1 MKNSMTWKYIFLGK
15 AVINWVESVGLLFGD
30 QWIRPLLNLKPLVN
44 PEYLPLFIVLIFIF
58 GIGYWW
64 VGNDLSRQDIVKLGI
79 CAQSSVFPVLAYHT
93 GIGNLH
99 PLYLVPG
106 AIDLVFSILF
116 GLFLYSYN
124 ETKPALGGQSQMNS

>member
-1 MKNSMTWKYIFLGK
+1 MKNSMTWKYVFLSK

-30 QWIRPLLNLKPLVN
+30 QWIRHLLNLKPLVN
-44 PEYLPLFIVLIFIF
+44 AEYLHMFIVLIFIF

-79 CAQSSVFPVLAYHT
+79 CAQSSVFPVLAYHIA
-93 GIGNLH
+93 IGNLH

-124 ETKPALGGQSQMNS
+124 ETKPALE